1 VAGAGRPWRSAGLA
15 FLAGG
20 VAGLGHVPYGL
31 PLLALTG
38 FAALFW
44 LAAGARGWRGAAARM
59 WAGGTGCFAV
69 TLFWIVEPFF
79 VDAARHGWMA
89 PFAIVLLTGG
99 LALFWAGAGA
109 LGHALAVGPASRA
122 PTIAVALVLAGFGR
136 TYLFTGFPWVLPGYV
151 WSETPVAQLA
161 SLGGVHGLSMLT
173 LLAAA
178 LPVALLRARDS
189 WPRRFAAL
197 GLATLPI
204 VAAGVWGAAR
214 LSAPLDLTET
224 RVRVVQPNAAQ
235 HLKWRPDMIPV
246 FFSRALELTATP
258 ADPPPDLIVWPET
271 SVPDILSRAGPAFA
285 AMRAAAGPDAVI
297 VAGLQRREAARFYN
311 SLAVLAP
318 GTADPWD
325 HYDKHHLVPFGEYL
339 PYAAFWARFGLDGL
353 AANVDGGFRPGPGP
367 QIVTLPGIG
376 PALPLICYEA
386 VFPQDVFRA
395 PARPA
400 LLLHATNDA
409 WFGDF
414 AGPYQHLAQ
423 ARLRA
428 IEQGLPMVRAA
439 NTGVSAII
447 GPRGRVLVGVPLGE
461 AATADAPLPAA
472 LPPTPYAIHRDSPV
486 FALTLLL
493 LGLAALA
500 RLIGKKAVARPD
512 IQG

>member
-1 VAGAGRPWRSAGLA
+1 
-15 FLAGG
+15 
-20 VAGLGHVPYGL
+20 
-31 PLLALTG
+31 
-38 FAALFW
+38 
-44 LAAGARGWRGAAARM
+44 M
-59 WAGGTGCFAV
+59 
-69 TLFWIVEPFF
+69 
-79 VDAARHGWMA
+79 
-89 PFAIVLLTGG
+89 
-99 LALFWAGAGA
+99 
-109 LGHALAVGPASRA
+109 
-122 PTIAVALVLAGFGR
+122 
-136 TYLFTGFPWVLPGYV
+136 
-151 WSETPVAQLA
+151 
-161 SLGGVHGLSMLT
+161 
-173 LLAAA
+173 
-178 LPVALLRARDS
+178 
-189 WPRRFAAL
+189 
-197 GLATLPI
+197 
-204 VAAGVWGAAR
+204 AAGVWGAAR